1 MRLMGG
7 VTLLMSGV
15 MAMGQGSVA
24 GLQYPAA
31 RISDQVDDY
40 FGVKVADPYRW
51 MEDVDSAEVKA
62 WVDSENAV
70 TQAFLADVPAR
81 DRIHARLM
89 ELNSFERISA
99 PGRAGGR
106 YFFSKN
112 TGLQNQAVVYW
123 QEGPDGAPHV
133 LLDPN
138 TLAADGT
145 VSLGASAVS
154 EDGKL
159 WAYSLQEAG
168 SDVAK
173 VHVREVATGHD
184 LPDVV
189 EWVKFSGVSWRKDAS
204 GFYYS
209 SFGVPRTDAERAQA
223 LKRANFNHKVYF
235 HKMGT
240 PQTED
245 AVVYERPDDKEFL
258 LNGEVS
264 EDGRWLALSA
274 GKGHT
279 NELFVRDLTKLDRAP
294 VAIAPV
300 DDAVYSLVDVVGH
313 EAWVFTNKDAPNG
326 KIVKVDLE
334 HPASNG
340 WVTVVPEGK
349 NSLESVTTVGGRMV
363 LSYLVDAK
371 TEVELC
377 GMDGRL
383 ERKVAL
389 PGIGSAGVSGGK
401 RSYTDTF
408 FVFTNYTT
416 PSTIFHLDLKT
427 GAVTLYRAPKLVFDP
442 KLYETKQVFATSK
455 DGTQVPVFLTYKK
468 GTPMDGSAPAILYG
482 YGGFSI
488 SLGPAYASS
497 RLAWVEMGGIYAEA
511 ILRGGG
517 EYGETWHE
525 AGTKVHK
532 QNVFDD
538 FIACA
543 EYLIAHKYTSAKK
556 LAINGGSNGG
566 LLVGAVELQRP
577 ELFGAAI
584 AQVGVL
590 DMLRFD
596 KFTIG
601 YAWKPDYGSPSE
613 NKAEFEAIY
622 KYSPLHNVRT
632 GVGYPPTL
640 ITTADHD
647 DRVFPAHSFKF
658 AAALQAAAE
667 KTPGAA
673 PMLIRVETR
682 AGHGGGMP
690 LSKQLDVTADMYGFL
705 VKELGMQ

>member
-1 MRLMGG
+1 MRLICG
-7 VTLLMSGV
+7 VILAMSGV
-15 MAMGQGSVA
+15 AAMGQA
-24 GLQYPAA
+24 MKYPAA
-31 RISDQVDDY
+31 RVSGQVDDY

-51 MEDVDSAEVKA
+51 MEDVDSPEVKA
-62 WVDSENAV
+62 WVDGENAV

-81 DRIHARLM
+81 ARIHARLM

-112 TGLQNQAVVYW
+112 SGLQNQAVVYW
-123 QEGPDGAPHV
+123 QEGAEGSPKV

-145 VSLGASAVS
+145 IALGGASVTD
-154 EDGKL
+154 DGKL
-159 WAYSLQEAG
+159 WAYSLSEAG
-168 SDVAK
+168 SDVEK
-173 VHVREVATGHD
+173 IHVRDVTTGKD
-184 LPDVV
+184 LPDVI
-189 EWVKFSGVSWRKDAS
+189 EWVKFSGISWQKDGS
-204 GFYYS
+204 GLYYS
-209 SFGVPRTDAERAQA
+209 SFGVPKTAEERAAA

-235 HKMGT
+235 HKLGT
-240 PQTED
+240 PQTD
-245 AVVYERPDDKEFL
+245 DTVVYERPDDKEFL
-258 LNGEVS
+258 VGGGVT
-264 EDGRWLALSA
+264 EDGKWLVLNAA
-274 GKGHT
+274 KGHT
-279 NELFVRDLTKLDRAP
+279 NELFAKELGKKDASLIP
-294 VAIAPV
+294 IAPV
-300 DDAVYSLVDVVGH
+300 DDAVYSVVDISGH
-313 EAWVFTNKDAPNG
+313 EALVFTNKGAPNG

-334 HPASNG
+334 HPAAAG

-349 NSLESVTTVGGRMV
+349 YSLEDVGTVGGRMV

-371 TEVELC
+371 SEIELRT
-377 GMDGRL
+377 MDGKL

-389 PGIGSAGVSGGK
+389 PGIGSANVAGGK
-401 RSYTDTF
+401 RNYTDTF
-408 FVFTNYTT
+408 FSFTNYTT
-416 PSTIFHLDLKT
+416 PTTIYHLDLKS
-427 GAVTLYRAPKLVFDP
+427 GAVSVYRAPKLVFDP
-442 KLYETKQVFATSK
+442 ALYETRQVFAPSK
-455 DGTQVPVFLTYKK
+455 DGTKVPLFLTYKK

-482 YGGFSI
+482 YGGFNV
-488 SLGPAYASS
+488 SLGPGYASS

-517 EYGETWHE
+517 EYGEKWHD
-525 AGTKVHK
+525 AGTKTHK

-538 FIACA
+538 FIGCA
-543 EYLIAHKYTSAKK
+543 EYLIANKYTSPKK

-577 ELFGAAI
+577 ELFGAVL
-584 AQVGVL
+584 AQVGVM

-601 YAWKPDYGSPSE
+601 YAWKSDYGSPSE
-613 NKAEFEAIY
+613 NKEEFTAIY
-622 KYSPLHNVRT
+622 KYSPVHNVKV
-632 GVGYPPTL
+632 GVHYPPTL

-658 AAALQAAAE
+658 AAALQAAAD

-673 PMLIRVETR
+673 PVLIRVETR

-705 VKELGMQ
+705 VKELGMSY

>member
-1 MRLMGG
+1 MA
-7 VTLLMSGV
+7 SGV
-15 MAMGQGSVA
+15 MAMGQGSVVA
-24 GLQYPAA
+24 LKYPAA
-31 RISDQVDDY
+31 RVSGQVDDY

-51 MEDVDSAEVKA
+51 MEDVDSAEVKT
-62 WVDSENAV
+62 WVDGENAV

-81 DRIHARLM
+81 AKIHARLL

-99 PGRAGGR
+99 PARAGGR
-106 YFFSKN
+106 YFYAKN

-123 QEGPDGAPHV
+123 QEGPAGEPQV

-145 VSLGASAVS
+145 VSLGASSVS

-173 VHVREVATGHD
+173 VHVREVATGKD

-189 EWVKFSGVSWRKDAS
+189 EWVKFSGISWRKDGS

-209 SFGVPRTDAERAQA
+209 SFGVPKTDAERAEA

-235 HKMGT
+235 HKLGT
-240 PQTED
+240 AQTDD

-258 LNGEVS
+258 LGAGVT
-264 EDGRWLALSA
+264 EDGKWLELSA

-279 NELFVRDLTKLDRAP
+279 NELFLKDLSRADAALIP
-294 VAIAPV
+294 IAPL
-300 DDAVYSLVDVVGH
+300 DDAIYSLADVQGR

-326 KIVKVDLE
+326 KIMMVDLD
-334 HPASNG
+334 HPAAAG
-340 WVTVVPEGK
+340 WKVVVSEGK
-349 NSLESVTTVGGRMV
+349 NSLESVTTVGGK
-363 LSYLVDAK
+363 LLLTYLVDAK
-371 TEVELC
+371 SEVEIRSY
-377 GMDGRL
+377 DGRL
-383 ERKVAL
+383 ERVVAL

-401 RSYTDTF
+401 RTYTNTF
-408 FVFTNYTT
+408 FTFTNYTT
-416 PSTIFHLDLKT
+416 PNTVYHLDLEN
-427 GAVTLYRAPKLVFDP
+427 GAVSAYKSPKLVFDP
-442 KLYETKQVFATSK
+442 ALYETKQVFATSK
-455 DGTQVPVFLTYKK
+455 DGTKVPVFLTYKK
-468 GTPMDGSAPAILYG
+468 GTPMDGSAPALLYG
-482 YGGFSI
+482 YGGFSV

-517 EYGETWHE
+517 EYGEKWHE
-525 AGTKVHK
+525 AGTKLRK

-543 EYLIAHKYTSAKK
+543 EYLVAHKYTSPKK

-566 LLVGAVELQRP
+566 LLIGAVELQRP

-584 AQVGVL
+584 AQVGVM

-601 YAWKPDYGSPSE
+601 YAWKADYGSPSE
-613 NKAEFEAIY
+613 NKAEFQAIY
-622 KYSPLHNVRT
+622 KYSPLHNVKV
-632 GVGYPPTL
+632 GVHYPPTL

-658 AAALQAAAE
+658 AAAMQAAAE
-667 KTPGAA
+667 QTPGAA
-673 PMLIRVETR
+673 PVLIRVETR

-705 VKELGMQ
+705 VKELGLKP

>member
-1 MRLMGG
+1 
-7 VTLLMSGV
+7 
-15 MAMGQGSVA
+15 MGQGTMS
-24 GLQYPAA
+24 LRYPAA
-31 RISDQVDDY
+31 RVSDQVDDY

-51 MEDVDSAEVKA
+51 MEEVDSPEVKA
-62 WVDSENAV
+62 WVEGENAV

-81 DRIHARLM
+81 GRIHARLM

-123 QEGPDGAPHV
+123 QEGPEGAPQV

-173 VHVREVATGHD
+173 VHVREVATGRD
-184 LPDVV
+184 LPDLV
-189 EWVKFSGVSWRKDAS
+189 EWVKFSGVSWRKDGS

-209 SFGVPRTDAERAQA
+209 SFGVSKTAEERAQA

-235 HKMGT
+235 HKLGT
-240 PQTED
+240 AQTDD

-258 LNGEVS
+258 LGGGVS
-264 EDGRWLALSA
+264 EDGKWLVLSA

-279 NELFVRDLTKLDRAP
+279 NELFVKDLAKAEPPLI
-294 VAIAPV
+294 AIAAK
-300 DDAVYSLVDVVGH
+300 DDAIYSVVDIVGH
-313 EAWVFTNKDAPNG
+313 EAWVFTNKGAPNG
-326 KIVKVDLE
+326 KVVKVDLN
-334 HPASNG
+334 HPAASG
-340 WVTVVPEGK
+340 WVTVVAEGK
-349 NSLESVTTVGGRMV
+349 NSLEGVTTAGGRMV

-371 TEVELC
+371 TEVELR
-377 GMDGRL
+377 GMDGKL
-383 ERKVAL
+383 ERVVAL

-408 FVFTNYTT
+408 FTFTNYTT
-416 PSTIFHLDLKT
+416 PSTVYHLDLKT
-427 GAVTLYRAPKLVFDP
+427 GAVRVYKSPKLVFDP

-455 DGTQVPVFLTYKK
+455 DGTKVPVFLTYKI
-468 GTPMDGSAPAILYG
+468 GTPLDGSAPAILYG
-482 YGGFSI
+482 YGGFNV

-517 EYGETWHE
+517 EYGEKWHE
-525 AGTKVHK
+525 AGTKLHK
-532 QNVFDD
+532 QNVFND

-543 EYLIAHKYTSAKK
+543 EYLVANKYTSPKK

-577 ELFGAAI
+577 ELFGAAV
-584 AQVGVL
+584 AQVGVM

-601 YAWKPDYGSPSE
+601 YAWKADYGSPSE
-613 NKAEFEAIY
+613 NKTEFEAIY
-622 KYSPLHNVRT
+622 KYSPLHNVKA
-632 GVGYPPTL
+632 GVPYPPTL

-658 AAALQAAAE
+658 AAAMQAAAAQ
-667 KTPGAA
+667 TPGAA
-673 PMLIRVETR
+673 PVLIRVEMR

-690 LSKQLDVTADMYGFL
+690 LSKQLDATADTYGFL
-705 VKELGMQ
+705 VKELGMTP